1 MLSFYSNKK
10 PVSSKLSIS
19 IKKIYYLLFVL
30 CFSCTSTD
38 AQSII
43 INTSDYKQ
51 TIDIIGGDMERSS
64 KVVQF
69 TVKNKEDVIQWGFG
83 DIKYNYCRVQFDKN
97 QESTEGTKNW
107 AFYDRQIAT
116 MQEVKA
122 VNPNIKFWA
131 TLKSDYDGYGSNS
144 NMPDWIV
151 KNFNASNP
159 SQAIVDTDKWAVFL
173 ADYLEY
179 MEANNVPIHTL
190 STVKEWNGYINA
202 EKSRDII
209 LKLKDECA
217 ARNIT
222 MPLINDSASWS
233 MAAGRGF
240 MNGVNN
246 LGTKDLYGG
255 FSNHEYASND
265 TPEVEWPQNVAIA
278 NAMGKKLYQDETI
291 TGAGTLDGEEPP
303 IFRYAQ
309 RAVLYQSG
317 VSGEIM
323 FEIWS
328 RGTNS
333 EIRSIYWKWG
343 GTAQRLM
350 GYYIAKH
357 FTNNVLDS
365 KYITSTSEN
374 VIGGE
379 YSATQYGG
387 VTKMAFRKGNK
398 VILWVMNFT
407 SPSLATVDYPSFK
420 INLLNSFIDGNVE
433 HKYWNSG
440 SVSAGTVNIE
450 GADATFTPTS
460 STSFDAELKENSINV
475 FTFNVSEDALST
487 TDLELIDLTILKN
500 PVQNELMLSKTIK
513 DYKIISLTGS
523 VLKKGSDKIKKIDVS
538 NLSSGMYILQVITDE
553 DKQVAYKFIKD

>member
-1 MLSFYSNKK
+1 M
-10 PVSSKLSIS
+10 PAE
-19 IKKIYYLLFVL
+19 
-30 CFSCTSTD
+30 
-38 AQSII
+38 AQSIT
-43 INTSDYKQ
+43 INTTDYKQ

-69 TVKNKEDVIQWGFG
+69 TVQNKEEVIQWGFG

-97 QESTEGTKNW
+97 QELVEGTKNW

-116 MQEVKA
+116 MQEVKS
-122 VNPNIKFWA
+122 VNPDIKFWA
-131 TLKSDYDGYGSNS
+131 TLKSDYDGYGNNN

-151 KNFNASNP
+151 QNFNASNP
-159 SQAIVDTDKWAVFL
+159 SQAVVDTDKWAVFL

-179 MEANNVPIHTL
+179 MEDNNVPIHTL
-190 STVKEWNGYINA
+190 STVKEWNAYINA

-209 LKLKDECA
+209 LKLKEECTV
-217 ARNIT
+217 RNIT

-246 LGTKDLYGG
+246 LGAKNLYGG

-265 TPEVEWPQNVAIA
+265 TPEVEWPQNVEIA

-328 RGTNS
+328 RGKDN

-343 GTAQRLM
+343 GVAQRLI
-350 GYYIAKH
+350 GHYVAKH

-379 YSATQYGG
+379 FSATQYGG
-387 VTKMAFRKGNK
+387 VTKMAFRKDNK
-398 VILWVMNFT
+398 VILWVMNFS
-407 SPSLATVDYPSFK
+407 SPSLSTVDYPSFK
-420 INLLNSFIDGNVE
+420 INIKNSFIDGNVE

-440 SVSAGTVNIE
+440 SVSAGTVNVE
-450 GADATFTPTS
+450 GTDAIFTPTS

-475 FTFNVSEDALST
+475 FTFNVTEDALST
-487 TDLELIDLTILKN
+487 SDSELNDSVFTILTN
-500 PVQNELMLSKTIK
+500 PAQNELTLSKTIQA
-513 DYKIISLTGS
+513 YKIISLTGS
-523 VLKKGSDKIKKIDVS
+523 VLKKGSDETKKIDIS
-538 NLSSGMYILQVITDE
+538 NLSKGMYILLGVTNKE
-553 DKQVAYKFIKD
+553 KQVMHKFIKN

>member
-1 MLSFYSNKK
+1 MFSFYSNKK
-10 PVSSKLSIS
+10 KLPLKLLKKICFLMVVMCFCSIS
-19 IKKIYYLLFVL
+19 
-30 CFSCTSTD
+30 TE
-38 AQSII
+38 AQSITV
-43 INTSDYKQ
+43 NTTDYKQ

-69 TVKNKEDVIQWGFG
+69 TVQNKEDVIQWGFG

-97 QESTEGTKNW
+97 QELEEGTKYW
-107 AFYDRQIAT
+107 EFYDRQVTT
-116 MQEVKA
+116 MQEIKE

-131 TLKSDYDGYGSNS
+131 TLKSDYDGYGNNN

-151 KNFNASNP
+151 QNFKASNP
-159 SQAIVDTDKWAVFL
+159 SQAIVNTEKWAVFL

-179 MEANNVPIHTL
+179 MEDNKVPIHTL
-190 STVKEWNGYINA
+190 STVKEWNGYVNA

-209 LKLKDECA
+209 NKLIDECI

-233 MAAGRGF
+233 MSQGRNF
-240 MNGVNN
+240 MNSVNT
-246 LGTKDLYGG
+246 LGTKDLYAG

-265 TPEVEWPQNVAIA
+265 TPEVEWLQNVDIA
-278 NAMGKKLYQDETI
+278 NAMGKKIYQDETI
-291 TGAGTLDGEEPP
+291 TGAGTLNGEEPP

-328 RGTNS
+328 RGKNN

-343 GTAQRLM
+343 GKAQRLM

-357 FTNNVLDS
+357 FTNNILDS
-365 KYITSTSEN
+365 KYITSTSQN

-379 YSATQYGG
+379 FSATQYGG

-398 VILWVMNFT
+398 VMLWVMNFS
-407 SPSLATVDYPSFK
+407 SPNLTTIDYPSFT
-420 INLLNSFIDGNVE
+420 IDLLNSEIDGGVE
-433 HKYWNSG
+433 RKFWNSG
-440 SVSAGTVNIE
+440 SVAEGTVNIE
-450 GADATFTPTS
+450 GADATFIPISPS
-460 STSFDAELKENSINV
+460 SFNTELKENSINV
-475 FTFNVSEDALST
+475 FTFNITESNLSVN
-487 TDLELIDLTILKN
+487 DLELINSKMFILTN
-500 PVQNELMLSKTIK
+500 PVENEIVLKETIHSF
-513 DYKIISLTGS
+513 KIISLTGA
-523 VLKKGSDKIKKIDVS
+523 VLKKGEYKTKKIDIS
-538 NLSSGMYILQVITDE
+538 HLSLGLYVLQGITNE
-553 DKQVAYKFIKD
+553 GKRIVCKFIKN